1 MEHTGKRALVLAGGG
16 AKGSY
21 QIGVWRA
28 LQALD
33 WTPDIITGASVGTL
47 NGCLF
52 TMGKIQ
58 EAEDLWR
65 SLEIHDVLEVPATLK
80 PEELRAFFLDIIRS
94 GGLNVEPLAEMID
107 RLIDEE
113 AVRTSPIHF
122 GLVMT
127 ELGSLRSVQCPIEDI
142 PAGQLKDYMLASSAC
157 FPALRPREIDG
168 VKYIDGGWRDN
179 MPLDLAAK
187 MGAAELLGVDVDGI
201 GIVRPNTTGL
211 PTRIVRSHWDLGPT
225 LDFDPARAGRN
236 IALGYFD
243 TLRLF
248 GRCGGTAYAMLPDN
262 EEFLARFAE
271 QYQKLL
277 AEVCA
282 RAPEIDLVEKN
293 ARLNGLTNI
302 KTQCGDVFEL
312 LRSYKAAGEKFSLV
326 VLDPPAFCK
335 SANEVKDAYRGYK
348 DINLLGMKLVKSGGF
363 LATCSCSHYMTLPLF
378 EKMLSEAAKESG
390 RRVRSVEMRSQAP
403 DHPALLNE
411 EETQYLKFFIL
422 QIL

>member
-28 LQALD
+28 LQELD

-80 PEELRAFFLDIIRS
+80 PEELHTFFLDIIRS

-107 RLIDEE
+107 RLIDED

-142 PAGQLKDYMLASSAC
+142 PEGQLKDYMLASSAC

-248 GRCGGTAYAMLPDN
+248 GRCGGTAYAIVDGGIHHVNYLGGNMGMRVPIIEQSPAREGDMQPWALCGSLCTTADVLVRKAELHPLEQGDVLAFMN
-262 EEFLARFAE
+262 IGAYSVTEGPALFLSRDMPRIILRGETGDRLARD
-271 QYQKLL
+271 
-277 AEVCA
+277 V
-282 RAPEIDLVEKN
+282 VHSWT
-293 ARLNGLTNI
+293 LNH
-302 KTQCGDVFEL
+302 E
-312 LRSYKAAGEKFSLV
+312 
-326 VLDPPAFCK
+326 
-335 SANEVKDAYRGYK
+335 
-348 DINLLGMKLVKSGGF
+348 
-363 LATCSCSHYMTLPLF
+363 
-378 EKMLSEAAKESG
+378 
-390 RRVRSVEMRSQAP
+390 
-403 DHPALLNE
+403 
-411 EETQYLKFFIL
+411 
-422 QIL
+422 

>member
-28 LQALD
+28 LQELD
-33 WTPDIITGASVGTL
+33 WMPDIITGASVGTL

-142 PAGQLKDYMLASSAC
+142 PEGQLKDYMLASSAC

-179 MPLDLAAK
+179 MPLDLAAA
-187 MGAAELLGVDVDGI
+187 MGAGELLAVDVNGVGI
-201 GIVRPNTTGL
+201 TRPKRMGERRTASSSMSRSMVSASGSTFRPPLRTTSRKKLFNSSGFRLSGTSSTSWISSLRQRSSASLLLPIVNRQPF
-211 PTRIVRSHWDLGPT
+211 SAPT
-225 LDFDPARAGRN
+225 L
-236 IALGYFD
+236 
-243 TLRLF
+243 
-248 GRCGGTAYAMLPDN
+248 
-262 EEFLARFAE
+262 
-271 QYQKLL
+271 
-277 AEVCA
+277 
-282 RAPEIDLVEKN
+282 APVI
-293 ARLNGLTNI
+293 I
-302 KTQCGDVFEL
+302 
-312 LRSYKAAGEKFSLV
+312 
-326 VLDPPAFCK
+326 
-335 SANEVKDAYRGYK
+335 
-348 DINLLGMKLVKSGGF
+348 SGVQPS
-363 LATCSCSHYMTLPLF
+363 SCSACHTP
-378 EKMLSEAAKESG
+378 
-390 RRVRSVEMRSQAP
+390 
-403 DHPALLNE
+403 
-411 EETQYLKFFIL
+411 TW
-422 QIL
+422 

>member
-28 LQALD
+28 LQELD

-107 RLIDEE
+107 RLIDED

-142 PAGQLKDYMLASSAC
+142 PDGQLKDYMLASSAC

-225 LDFDPARAGRN
+225 LVFLPAERLCTGHRQPAGRS
-236 IALGYFD
+236 
-243 TLRLF
+243 
-248 GRCGGTAYAMLPDN
+248 GGTFLRRAWPADSILCHRQSAHSHPGSMLHPHSIPGDPHHRRAVPHLD
-262 EEFLARFAE
+262 EK
-271 QYQKLL
+271 QK
-277 AEVCA
+277 
-282 RAPEIDLVEKN
+282 RIT
-293 ARLNGLTNI
+293 RI
-302 KTQCGDVFEL
+302 
-312 LRSYKAAGEKFSLV
+312 
-326 VLDPPAFCK
+326 
-335 SANEVKDAYRGYK
+335 
-348 DINLLGMKLVKSGGF
+348 
-363 LATCSCSHYMTLPLF
+363 LPT
-378 EKMLSEAAKESG
+378 
-390 RRVRSVEMRSQAP
+390 
-403 DHPALLNE
+403 H
-411 EETQYLKFFIL
+411 
-422 QIL
+422 